1 MKFESDKDSS
11 LLEFIKE
18 KLKFS
23 SNSKA
28 RNLIKSGAVKI
39 DGQVVRFPSSDVK
52 INQLITIDSQVANK
66 RTSDKS
72 PKSNF
77 EPIFEDD
84 YFIAYIKPPGLLSV
98 STRNKS
104 KKEKNF
110 YDLILKQYQFNNK
123 AKDILLPVNRV
134 DRKYSGIMLFA
145 KSIKAELEI
154 RKDWENNKKRYYAL
168 VEGVPNNDK
177 GSIESHL
184 KQNRIG
190 RVYSAPKSEY
200 GKLCS
205 LNYRIMQKSDKYSLL
220 KIDVISERK
229 NSISAQLSENK
240 MPIAGDKDYKGKP
253 SPIKRFGLHLFS
265 LKFHHPFEDKE
276 IEIKTPIPTAFKQF
290 FKRKP
295 IKQK

>member
-1 MKFESDKDSS
+1 MKFESKKDSS

-18 KLKFS
+18 KVKFS

-39 DGQVVRFPSSDVK
+39 DGQVVRFPSADVK
-52 INQLITIDSQVANK
+52 PKQLITIESQVTNK
-66 RTSDKS
+66 RSSDKS

-77 EPIFEDD
+77 QAVFEDD
-84 YFIAYIKPPGLLSV
+84 HFIAYIKPAGLLSV

-104 KKEKNF
+104 KKENNF
-110 YDLILKQYQFNNK
+110 FDIILKQYRFNHNE
-123 AKDILLPVNRV
+123 KDALLPVNRV

-145 KSIKAELEI
+145 KSSKAEVEI
-154 RKDWENNKKRYYAL
+154 RKNWENSKKRYYAL
-168 VEGVPNNDK
+168 VDGIPKNEK

-205 LNYRIMQKSDKYSLL
+205 LDYRIMHQSEKHSLL

-229 NSISAQLSENK
+229 NSIRAQLSETK
-240 MPIAGDKDYKGKP
+240 LPIVGDKDYKGKP

-265 LKFHHPFEDKE
+265 LKFYHPFEKKE
-276 IEIKTPIPTAFKQF
+276 IEIKTPIPTGFKRF
-290 FKRKP
+290 FKRKV
-295 IKQK
+295 KTN